1 MRAIESV
8 AKRLG
13 NTKAVCR
20 KCYIHPAV
28 IDTYLEGAL
37 QEVLQPLDR
46 EMTDPEDGLRIDEA
60 AILALLDRR
69 LMTVPRDDAKAA
81 KKDVSL
87 TTLLRRSLKRAS

>member
-1 MRAIESV
+1 M
-8 AKRLG
+8 G

-46 EMTDPEDGLRIDEA
+46 GMTDPEDGLRIDEA
-60 AILALLDRR
+60 AILALLERR

>member
-1 MRAIESV
+1 M
-8 AKRLG
+8 
-13 NTKAVCR
+13 
-20 KCYIHPAV
+20 
-28 IDTYLEGAL
+28 

-60 AILALLDRR
+60 AILALLERR
-69 LMTVPRDDAKAA
+69 FMTVPRDDAKAA